1 MFKEIKK
8 MAFLFASFLLFVFP
22 VQALEVGDTLP
33 ENITAEVAPEPG
45 KVYVIDFFAQWCVSC
60 RIELPLVNKFHN
72 NYQGSDKVSVVGV
85 DVDEDE
91 AVAKAFQK
99 QLGIEF
105 RVINDTESQLI
116 EIFEPLGMPALY
128 YIRDGVILGQHLG
141 AIDHIDEVIEADL
154 AALGVEI

>member
-1 MFKEIKK
+1 MKKIKHLVATLAALT
-8 MAFLFASFLLFVFP
+8 MLSLP
-22 VQALEVGDTLP
+22 VSALEIGDSLP
-33 ENITAEVAPEPG
+33 ESIRAQVAPEPG

-72 NYQGSDKVSVVGV
+72 SYKGSDKVAVVGV

-105 RVINDTESQLI
+105 RVINDTESELI

-141 AIDHIDEVIEADL
+141 AIDYIDEVIEADL
-154 AALGVEI
+154 AGLGVEL

>member
-1 MFKEIKK
+1 MIKGIKK
-8 MAFLFASFLLFVFP
+8 IMAIGSSSLLLNAP
-22 VQALEVGDTLP
+22 VLALDIGDSLP
-33 ENITAEVAPEPG
+33 EAIRAQVAPQAG

-72 NYQGSDKVSVVGV
+72 NYKNSDKVSVVGV

-105 RVINDTESQLI
+105 RVINDTESKLI

-128 YIRDGVILGQHLG
+128 YIRDGVILSQHLG
-141 AIDHIDEVIEADL
+141 AIDHIDEVIKADL
-154 AALGVEI
+154 TGLGVEL

>member
-1 MFKEIKK
+1 MKKIKHLVATLVALT
-8 MAFLFASFLLFVFP
+8 MLSLP
-22 VQALEVGDTLP
+22 VSALEIGDSLP
-33 ENITAEVAPEPG
+33 ESIRAQVAPEPG

-72 NYQGSDKVSVVGV
+72 SYKGSDKVAVVGV

-105 RVINDTESQLI
+105 RVINDTESELI

-141 AIDHIDEVIEADL
+141 AIDNIDEVIEADL
-154 AALGVEI
+154 AGLGVEL

>member
-1 MFKEIKK
+1 MKKIKHLVATLVALT
-8 MAFLFASFLLFVFP
+8 MLSLP
-22 VQALEVGDTLP
+22 VSALEIGDSLP
-33 ENITAEVAPEPG
+33 ESIRAQVAPEPG

-72 NYQGSDKVSVVGV
+72 SYKGSDKVAVVGV

-105 RVINDTESQLI
+105 RVINDTESELI

-141 AIDHIDEVIEADL
+141 AIDYIDEVIEADL
-154 AALGVEI
+154 AGLGVEL

>member
-1 MFKEIKK
+1 MKKIKNLVATLAALT
-8 MAFLFASFLLFVFP
+8 MLSLP
-22 VQALEVGDTLP
+22 VSALEIGDSLP
-33 ENITAEVAPEPG
+33 ESIRAQVAPEPG

-72 NYQGSDKVSVVGV
+72 SYKGSDKVAVVGV

-105 RVINDTESQLI
+105 RVINDTESELI

-141 AIDHIDEVIEADL
+141 AIDYIDEVIEADL
-154 AALGVEI
+154 AGLGVEL

>member
-1 MFKEIKK
+1 MKKIKHLVATLAALT
-8 MAFLFASFLLFVFP
+8 MLSLP
-22 VQALEVGDTLP
+22 VAALEIGDSLP
-33 ENITAEVAPEPG
+33 ESIRAQVAPEPG

-72 NYQGSDKVSVVGV
+72 SYKGSDKVAVVGV

-105 RVINDTESQLI
+105 RVINDTESELI

-141 AIDHIDEVIEADL
+141 AIDYIDEVIEADL
-154 AALGVEI
+154 AGLGVEL

>member
-1 MFKEIKK
+1 MKKIKHLLVTLV
-8 MAFLFASFLLFVFP
+8 ALASLSLP
-22 VQALEVGDTLP
+22 LSALEIGDSLP
-33 ENITAEVAPEPG
+33 DSIRAEVAPEPG

-72 NYQGSDKVSVVGV
+72 SYKDSEKVAVVGV

-105 RVINDTESQLI
+105 RVINDTESELI

-128 YIRDGVILGQHLG
+128 YIRDGVILGQNLG

-154 AALGVEI
+154 AGLGVEL